1 MNTLPSFSSFPSRPW
16 RAALGLLI
24 LCAPVQA
31 DELLLSGFNSDT
43 LTRHSDTTGLH
54 LGEFGPASL
63 NGPLGIAL
71 GPDGHVWVCS
81 EESNQVL
88 RFELDTGALVDA
100 IIEND
105 PSTPED
111 ETGGLMGPSGLLF
124 RPDGNVLVGSF
135 DNDAV
140 LEYDGRTGAFIRFFV
155 TSGGGLLNGPD
166 SGMAIGPDGHVYVP
180 SFYNRR
186 IKRYHSS
193 TGAFIDDFIEPP
205 TGGLQR
211 PRGILFPG
219 DGFAYVVSEGNNRV
233 NQYDE
238 ITGALVTRLVWNDPG
253 TAVDETGGLN
263 KPTGIAIG
271 PDGRLYVSS
280 LQTNSVFRY
289 ELADGSFV
297 DEFVAPGSGGNNLP
311 VALQFVPGI
320 AKRCTT
326 SPNSVGD
333 GALIT
338 AYGSTW
344 ISADNFTLSAQ
355 YAPPGSSGL
364 FFYGAGEAALPLGG
378 GTLCVSGPHY
388 RLPTVTVQAAGL
400 AQYHVD
406 FMASAITAGSTWY
419 FQFWY
424 RDPAGGAGAQH
435 NTSDSLRATF
445 TP

>member
-1 MNTLPSFSSFPSRPW
+1 MFSSFCSRPV
-16 RAALGLLI
+16 RIAFGATL
-24 LCAPVQA
+24 LCATTHA
-31 DELLLSGFNSDT
+31 DELLLSGFTSDS

-54 LGEFGPASL
+54 LGDFGPASL
-63 NGPLGIAL
+63 DGPLGIAL

-88 RFELDTGALVDA
+88 RFELDTGGLVDA
-100 IIEND
+100 IIEDD
-105 PSTPED
+105 PATPED
-111 ETGGLMGPSGLLF
+111 ETGGLLGPSGLLF
-124 RPDGNVLVGSF
+124 RPNGNVLVGSF

-155 TSGGGLLNGPD
+155 TSGHGSLNGPD
-166 SGMAIGPDGHVYVP
+166 SGMAFGPDGHVYVP
-180 SFYNRR
+180 SFFNRR
-186 IKRYHSS
+186 IKRYHTD
-193 TGAFIDDFIEPP
+193 TGAFIDNFIEPP
-205 TGGLQR
+205 EGGLQR

-233 NQYDE
+233 NKYDE
-238 ITGALVTRLVWNDPG
+238 ITGDLVTRLVWDDPA
-253 TAVDETGGLN
+253 TIEDETGGLN
-263 KPTGIAIG
+263 EPTGIAIG

-289 ELADGSFV
+289 ELADGNFV

-326 SPNSVGD
+326 SSNSVGD

-344 ISADNFTLSAQ
+344 ISADNFVLSAQ
-355 YAPPGSSGL
+355 YAPPGRTGL
-364 FFYGAGEAALPLGG
+364 FFYGPGEAALPLGG
-378 GTLCVSGPHY
+378 GTLCVSGPHH
-388 RLPTVTVQAAGL
+388 RLPAVTVQPSGL
-400 AQYHVD
+400 AQYHVNLS
-406 FMASAITAGSTWY
+406 ASAITAGSTWF

-424 RDPAGGAGAQH
+424 RDPAGGPGALH

-445 TP
+445 TL